1 MTSLPEEMPEHVV
14 HEKFLEQILEN
25 KEEIEDFIHKIIVES
40 KYTQTISPRIL
51 KTLITHCQSEVLL
64 VRHSYLLTR
73 RLSGYEILN
82 NATSIFQKWLV
93 SRIFGNIFHYL
104 NFPEEY

>member
-14 HEKFLEQILEN
+14 HEKFLEQILED
-25 KEEIEDFIHKIIVES
+25 KEEIEESIHKIIVES

-64 VRHSYLLTR
+64 VSPCDLPIFEIFIKMLAVVYLLR
-73 RLSGYEILN
+73 
-82 NATSIFQKWLV
+82 
-93 SRIFGNIFHYL
+93 
-104 NFPEEY
+104 

>member
-25 KEEIEDFIHKIIVES
+25 KEEIEDFVHKIIVES

-64 VRHSYLLTR
+64 VSPCYLLIF
-73 RLSGYEILN
+73 EITIEMLTVVCLLQSN
-82 NATSIFQKWLV
+82 NT
-93 SRIFGNIFHYL
+93 
-104 NFPEEY
+104 E

>member
-14 HEKFLEQILEN
+14 HEKFLEQILED
-25 KEEIEDFIHKIIVES
+25 KEEIDDSIHKIIVES

-64 VRHSYLLTR
+64 VSPCDLSIFEIFIKMLAVVYLLR
-73 RLSGYEILN
+73 WN
-82 NATSIFQKWLV
+82 NTK
-93 SRIFGNIFHYL
+93 
-104 NFPEEY
+104 